1 MLEQIL
7 EDVGYSLHLMKKKLF
22 LLIRMK
28 SLESV
33 TGDQGRYRVTN
44 GNSDVSE
51 HCSEWNSGFIV
62 HEVIEQWTPEN
73 DVIVTSEIESESAEN
88 IGELII
94 PATAVVVSTSL
105 ASLCLVF
112 ILNTE
117 WIRIATLNGGLA
129 LIGMVRRRDYDG
141 EFQRGRVVDIWL
153 LILEYISVHFL
164 EL

>member
-1 MLEQIL
+1 MNP
-7 EDVGYSLHLMKKKLF
+7 
-22 LLIRMK
+22 
-28 SLESV
+28 V

-105 ASLCLVF
+105 AITLFSFHPEYGMDSYCR
-112 ILNTE
+112 IKW
-117 WIRIATLNGGLA
+117 WISINW
-129 LIGMVRRRDYDG
+129 DG
-141 EFQRGRVVDIWL
+141 
-153 LILEYISVHFL
+153 
-164 EL
+164 